1 MISVGSTISPLAIN
15 ESNSSTR
22 SQTALTCSAGSTRA
36 AVPVVATPE
45 EKNRCTGQLV
55 RPGFKK
61 KVCRGTRLTGT
72 MPASSSSSRRAVS
85 TGSSPFS
92 APTRGQIEDP
102 AIYRVTIL
110 PGDQHVIV
118 ADDKYY
124 GTLQIS
130 AITKSDG
137 TPATF
142 VEVEPWV
149 WQEVDGQRRIAV
161 NQDAGQVQA
170 VGLNAAFTLLPMPPP
185 ATLLLPVALFSAGIV
200 LLALLRRPFTV
211 LIRWINR
218 ISANRDTRDKKLRLS
233 SVCPARFVGCL
244 VFWWLVAQP
253 LLNDSLP
260 SNGHVIRSVQLLTAI
275 AVLGAAPASAI
286 VLSTVR
292 APATEFG
299 MSPVRRWTIVIG
311 HSVVACAHLGLGYV
325 AIIGGLFAPSI
336 SY

>member
-1 MISVGSTISPLAIN
+1 M
-15 ESNSSTR
+15 
-22 SQTALTCSAGSTRA
+22 
-36 AVPVVATPE
+36 
-45 EKNRCTGQLV
+45 
-55 RPGFKK
+55 
-61 KVCRGTRLTGT
+61 
-72 MPASSSSSRRAVS
+72 
-85 TGSSPFS
+85 
-92 APTRGQIEDP
+92 
-102 AIYRVTIL
+102 
-110 PGDQHVIV
+110 
-118 ADDKYY
+118 
-124 GTLQIS
+124 
-130 AITKSDG
+130 
-137 TPATF
+137 
-142 VEVEPWV
+142 

-170 VGLNAAFTLLPMPPP
+170 IGLNAAFTLLPMPPS
-185 ATLLLPVALFSAGIV
+185 ATLLLPVALFSAGVV
-200 LLALLRRPFTV
+200 LLALLGRPFTV

-218 ISANRDTRDKKLRLS
+218 ITANRDTRNKKLRLS
-233 SVCPARFVGCL
+233 LLFTQFAFVGCL

-260 SNGHVIRSVQLLTAI
+260 PDGLVIRSAQLLTAI

-325 AIIGGLFAPSI
+325 AIVGGLFAPSI